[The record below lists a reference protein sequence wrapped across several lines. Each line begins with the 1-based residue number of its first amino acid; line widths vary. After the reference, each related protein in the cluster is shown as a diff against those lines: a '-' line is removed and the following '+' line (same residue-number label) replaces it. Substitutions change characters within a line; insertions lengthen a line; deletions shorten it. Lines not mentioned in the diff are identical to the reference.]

1 LRSTARIPSPRMPW
15 RMSIHCEFAR
25 RYMRE
30 ITYEQAATEAIQEEF
45 RRNPRTVHLS
55 TDLAA
60 DLQREFGADRI
71 RVTPIAENNFVG
83 ASIGLAG
90 SGFRVVANLRM
101 ATFGFVAMDQMMNHA
116 AKITYM
122 FGGQAKFPILIR
134 MTVGAGFSGA
144 AEHSI
149 SPYSMFMNVP
159 GFKILLPTTPYDVK
173 GLLKTAL
180 RDNNPVISF
189 EHFLLGRTKGGVPEE
204 EYFVPFGKACIRRR
218 GSDLTVVALAKM
230 AHMALEVAEEL
241 AEEGLSIEVIDPRTL
256 IPLDKEMI
264 VKSVRKT
271 GRLVVIDEAC
281 QTCGAAAEIIA
292 LATSDRSAFKKLKSA
307 PARVCGLDIPIPF
320 SPPMEK
326 YAIPDKAKLM
336 KAIKGVLRK

>member
-1 LRSTARIPSPRMPW
+1 
-15 RMSIHCEFAR
+15 
-25 RYMRE
+25 MRE
-30 ITYEQAATEAIQEEF
+30 ITYEQAANEAIQEEF
-45 RRNPRTVHLS
+45 RKNPRTVHLS

-60 DLQREFGADRI
+60 DLQKEFGADRI

-83 ASIGLAG
+83 AAIGLAG
-90 SGFRVVANLRM
+90 SGFRTVCNLRM

-159 GFKILLPTTPYDVK
+159 GLKILLPTTPYDVK

-189 EHFLLGRTKGGVPEE
+189 ENFLIGKVTGEVPED
-204 EYFVPFGKACIRRR
+204 EYLVPLGKACVRRK
-218 GSDLTVVALAKM
+218 GSDVTVVALARM
-230 AHMALEVAEEL
+230 VYEALQAAEEL
-241 AEEGLSIEVIDPRTL
+241 SKQGISVEVIDPRTL
-256 IPLDKEMI
+256 VPLDRETI
-264 VKSVRKT
+264 LKSVRKT
-271 GRLVVIDEAC
+271 GRLVVVDEAC
-281 QTCGAAAEIIA
+281 QTCGAAAEIMA
-292 LATSDRSAFKKLKSA
+292 LTTADRGAFEKLKSA

-326 YAIPDKAKLM
+326 FALPDQAKVI
-336 KAIKGVLRK
+336 KAIKAVLRQDRPRV

>member
-1 LRSTARIPSPRMPW
+1 
-15 RMSIHCEFAR
+15 
-25 RYMRE
+25 MRE
-30 ITYEQAATEAIQEEF
+30 LTYEQAANEAIQEEF
-45 RRNPRTVHLS
+45 RRNPRTVHMS

-60 DLQREFGADRI
+60 DLQKEFGADRI
-71 RVTPIAENNFVG
+71 RTTPIAENSFVG

-90 SGFRVVANLRM
+90 SGFRTVVNLRM

-134 MTVGAGFSGA
+134 MTVGSGFHGA

-149 SPYSMFMNVP
+149 SPYSMFMNAP
-159 GFKILLPTTPYDVK
+159 GLKIILPTTPYDVK

-189 EHFLLGRTKGGVPEE
+189 ETFMLGKTKGEVPEE
-204 EYFVPFGKACIRRR
+204 EYLIPFGKAAVRRK
-218 GSDLTVVALAKM
+218 GSDVTIVALARM
-230 AHMALEVAEEL
+230 APEAIAAAQEL
-241 AEEGLSIEVIDPRTL
+241 AQANISAEVIDPRTL
-256 IPLDKEMI
+256 VPLDTETI
-264 VKSVRKT
+264 LRSVRKT

-281 QTCGAAAEIIA
+281 QTCSAASEIVA
-292 LATSDRSAFKKLKSA
+292 LVTSDKNTFGKLKSA
-307 PARVCGLDIPIPF
+307 PARVCGLDVPIPF

-326 YAIPDKAKLM
+326 FAVPDKAKIL
-336 KAIKGVLRK
+336 KAVKGVMK

>member
-1 LRSTARIPSPRMPW
+1 
-15 RMSIHCEFAR
+15 
-25 RYMRE
+25 MRE
-30 ITYEQAATEAIQEEF
+30 ITYEQAANEAIQEEF
-45 RRNPRTVHLS
+45 RKNPRTVHLS

-71 RVTPIAENNFVG
+71 RVTPIAENSFVG

-90 SGFRVVANLRM
+90 SGFRTVSNLRM
-101 ATFGFVAMDQMMNHA
+101 ATFGFVALDQMMNHA

-122 FGGQAKFPILIR
+122 FGGQAKFPLLIR

-149 SPYSMFMNVP
+149 SPYSMYMNVP
-159 GFKILLPTTPYDVK
+159 GLKILLPTTPYDAK

-180 RDNNPVISF
+180 NENNPVISF
-189 EHFLLGRTKGGVPEE
+189 EPFLLGKITGKVPEK
-204 EYFVPFGKACIRRR
+204 EYFVPFGKAQVRRK
-218 GSDLTVVALAKM
+218 GTDVTVVALARM
-230 AHMALEVAEEL
+230 VYEALGAAEDL
-241 AEEGLSIEVIDPRTL
+241 AKEGISVEVIDPRTL
-256 IPLDKEMI
+256 IPLDKEAI
-264 VKSVRKT
+264 IRSVRKT

-281 QTCGAAAEIIA
+281 QTCGAAAEIVA
-292 LATSDRSAFKKLKSA
+292 LATSDKTTFGRLKAA

-326 YAIPDKAKLM
+326 FAIPDKAKLV
-336 KAIKGVLRK
+336 KAVRGVLQ

>member
-1 LRSTARIPSPRMPW
+1 
-15 RMSIHCEFAR
+15 
-25 RYMRE
+25 MRE
-30 ITYEQAATEAIQEEF
+30 ITFEKAATEAIQEEF
-45 RRNPRTVHLS
+45 RRNPRTVHMS

-71 RVTPIAENNFVG
+71 RVTPIAENSFVG

-90 SGFRVVANLRM
+90 SGFRTVANLRM

-149 SPYSMFMNVP
+149 SPYSMYMNVP
-159 GFKILLPTTPYDVK
+159 GLKVLLATTPYDVK

-189 EHFLLGRTKGGVPEE
+189 EHMMVGAIKGAVPDQ
-204 EYFVPFGKACIRRR
+204 EYFIPFGKARIRRK
-218 GSDLTVVALAKM
+218 GTDVNVVALAKM
-230 AHMALEVAEEL
+230 VNDALGAAKDL
-241 AEEGLSIEVIDPRTL
+241 ASENISLEVIDPRTL
-256 IPLDKEMI
+256 VPLDKETI
-264 VKSVRKT
+264 IRSVKKT
-271 GRLVVIDEAC
+271 GRLVVVDEAC
-281 QTCGAAAEIIA
+281 QTCGAAAEIVA
-292 LATSDRSAFKKLKSA
+292 LVTSDRGAFNKLKSA

-326 YAIPDKAKLM
+326 YAIPDKEKLV
-336 KAIKGVLRK
+336 KAIRKVMR